1 MTSSFRGAGAIA
13 AAMAVVAV
21 ISGSYLGY
29 RQLSQPSCSGSVPLV
44 IAAAPEI
51 VQPIKAAA
59 DAKIATGA
67 DIDGKCLEVTVQA
80 AEPVE
85 IAAAI
90 ATKHATTLT
99 GVGQGSGATVLP
111 DVWVPD
117 SSTWLQRLK
126 QAAPGFTPLNAQSVA
141 TSPVVVAMPE
151 PIAKSTV
158 GWPDRKLQWTDLLAA
173 MTSSDSALKPGI
185 VDPALDASGLSGLLA
200 LGQASAAG
208 NGNDAARVGV
218 LRTLA
223 LNRSNLRADLVAK
236 FPKSAEPAAL
246 ANGVGLAALSEEDV
260 IAYNATKPPVSLAA
274 LYVEPAAVALDYP
287 YAVMPEVDAA
297 RGNAAD
303 LLFGELAQSPAYR
316 DWLAK
321 AGLRGSDGAAGGG
334 FTAPTGAPS
343 PAAIAASAPASGGAA
358 ANGLDA
364 TAIGRALA
372 SWTAITSPGRML
384 VVFDVSGSM
393 LGTVPTAGGKTRNEV
408 MVEAAGRG
416 LGLLDNEWWLGVWVF
431 STELN
436 GQRDYR
442 ELVPIGQL
450 TKQKDALQSSLG
462 RIQPVEG
469 GATGL
474 YDTVLASYLEVQ
486 EGYQADK
493 VNSVVLFTDGQNED
507 PNSISRESLISQLKE
522 KADPKRPVRVILIG
536 IGNEVNKEEL
546 ESVAEAGGGGAY
558 VAQDPAKIDEIF
570 LQAIASRA
578 ATVG

>member
-1 MTSSFRGAGAIA
+1 MPL
-13 AAMAVVAV
+13 VVAA
-21 ISGSYLGY
+21 S
-29 RQLSQPSCSGSVPLV
+29 
-44 IAAAPEI
+44 PEI
-51 VQPIKAAA
+51 VEPIRAAA
-59 DAKIATGA
+59 DAKVAAGA
-67 DIDGKCLEVTVQA
+67 GVDGRCLEVTVQA

-117 SSTWLQRLK
+117 SSTWLQRLE
-126 QAAPGFTPLNAQSVA
+126 QAAPGFQPLNGASVA

-151 PIAKSTV
+151 PLAKTMV
-158 GWPDRKLQWTDLLAA
+158 GWPEKKLQWSELLGQ
-173 MTSSDSALKPGI
+173 MTSSDSPLKTGI
-185 VDPALDASGLSGLLA
+185 VDPARDASGLAGLLA
-200 LGQASAAG
+200 LGQASAG

-223 LNRSNLRADLVAK
+223 LNRSNLRADLMAK
-236 FPKSAEPAAL
+236 FPKSEDPAAL

-260 IAYNATKPPVSLAA
+260 IAYNATQPPVSLAA

-287 YAVMPEVDAA
+287 FAVMPEADAA
-297 RGNAAD
+297 KNNAAD
-303 LLFGELAQSPAYR
+303 LLFGELASSPAYR
-316 DWLAK
+316 DSLAK
-321 AGLRGSDGAAGGG
+321 AGLRSSDGTAGGG
-334 FTAPTGAPS
+334 FAAPTGAPS
-343 PAAIAASAPASGGAA
+343 PEAIAASAPASGGGA

-364 TAIGRALA
+364 AAIGRALA

-393 LGTVPTAGGKTRNEV
+393 LGTVPTAAGKTRNQV

-431 STELN
+431 STELQ
-436 GQRDYR
+436 GSRDYR

-450 TKQKDALQSSLG
+450 SKQKDALQASLG
-462 RIQPVEG
+462 EVQPVEG

-474 YDTVLASYLEVQ
+474 YDTVLASYLAVQ

-507 PNSISRESLISQLKE
+507 ANSISREELVAQLKE
-522 KADPKRPVRVILIG
+522 KSDAKRPVRVILVG

-546 ESVAEAGGGGAY
+546 ETIAEAGGGGAF

>member
-1 MTSSFRGAGAIA
+1 
-13 AAMAVVAV
+13 MAVVAV

-29 RQLSQPSCSGSVPLV
+29 RQLSQPSCTGSVPLV

-51 VQPIKAAA
+51 VAPIKAAA
-59 DAKIATGA
+59 DTKMAAGA
-67 DIDGKCLEVTVQA
+67 AVDGKCLEVTVNA

-90 ATKHATTLT
+90 ATKHATQLT
-99 GVGQGSGATVLP
+99 GVGQGSGTTVLP

-126 QAAPGFTPLNAQSVA
+126 QAAPGFSPLNAQSVA

-151 PIAKSTV
+151 PIAKTTV
-158 GWPDRKLQWTDLLAA
+158 GWPDKKLQWTDLLAA

-200 LGQASAAG
+200 LGQAAG
-208 NGNDAARVGV
+208 SGNDAARVGV

-236 FPKSAEPAAL
+236 FPKSGDPAAL

-287 YAVMPEVDAA
+287 FAVMPEADAA

-303 LLFGELAQSPAYR
+303 LLFGELAQSGAYR
-316 DWLAK
+316 DALGR
-321 AGLRGSDGAAGGG
+321 AGLRGSDGAPGGG
-334 FTAPTGAPS
+334 FAAPTGAPS
-343 PAAIAASAPASGGAA
+343 PASIAASAPASSGGAA

-393 LGTVPTAGGKTRNEV
+393 LGTVPTAGGKTRNQV

-416 LGLLDNEWWLGVWVF
+416 LALLDNEWWVGVWVF

-442 ELVPIGQL
+442 ELVPVGQL
-450 TKQKDALQSSLG
+450 TKQKDALQASLG
-462 RIQPVEG
+462 QVRPVEG

-507 PNSISRESLISQLKE
+507 ANSISREDLIKQLKE
-522 KADPKRPVRVILIG
+522 KADPKRPIRVILVG

>member
-1 MTSSFRGAGAIA
+1 MALV
-13 AAMAVVAV
+13 AVV
-21 ISGSYLGY
+21 SGSYLGY
-29 RQLSQPSCSGSVPLV
+29 RQLSQPSCTGSVPLV
-44 IAAAPEI
+44 VAASPEI
-51 VQPIKAAA
+51 VEPIKAAA
-59 DAKIATGA
+59 DAKVVAGA
-67 DIDGKCLEVTVQA
+67 GVDGRCLEVTVQA

-117 SSTWLQRLK
+117 SSTWLQRLE
-126 QAAPGFTPLNAQSVA
+126 QAAPGFQPLNGASVA

-151 PIAKSTV
+151 PLAKTMV
-158 GWPDRKLQWTDLLAA
+158 GWPEKKLQWSELLGQ
-173 MTSSDSALKPGI
+173 MTSSDSPLKAGI
-185 VDPALDASGLSGLLA
+185 VDPARDASGLSGLLA
-200 LGQASAAG
+200 LGQASAG

-223 LNRSNLRADLVAK
+223 LNRSNLRADLMAK
-236 FPKSAEPAAL
+236 FPKSEDPAAL

-260 IAYNATKPPVSLAA
+260 IAYNATQPPVSLAA

-287 YAVMPEVDAA
+287 FAVMPEADATK
-297 RGNAAD
+297 GNAAD
-303 LLFGELAQSPAYR
+303 LLFGELASSPAYR
-316 DWLAK
+316 DSLAK
-321 AGLRGSDGAAGGG
+321 AGLRGADGSAGGG

-343 PAAIAASAPASGGAA
+343 PEAIAASAPATGGGA

-364 TAIGRALA
+364 AAIGRALA

-393 LGTVPTAGGKTRNEV
+393 LSPVPTAADKTRNEV

-431 STELN
+431 STELQ
-436 GQRDYR
+436 GSRDYR

-450 TKQKDALQSSLG
+450 SKQRDALQASLG
-462 RIQPVEG
+462 EVQPVEG

-474 YDTVLASYLEVQ
+474 YDTVLASYLAVQ

-507 PNSISRESLISQLKE
+507 ANSISRDELIAQLKE
-522 KADPKRPVRVILIG
+522 KSDAKRPVRVILIG

-546 ESVAEAGGGGAY
+546 ESIAAAGGGGAF